1 MRKSLSLS
9 LLAFSLLLVV
19 SFLLVNSF
27 DVGATSSQNANSSTT
42 TNRNQ
47 NDSRSIS
54 APSGGGQAQPDF
66 SKNTWELPEDADKTK
81 NPVATSAESIEKGK
95 ALYLERTKG
104 NCIFCHGDTGS
115 GNEANM
121 PKLRRKPAD
130 LTNKER
136 MTVMTDGEVFWKISK
151 GITGIMPAGEKRMTE
166 EERWHVVNYVR
177 TLAKDKQYIS
187 RKGAK
192 QDAKV
197 FSAPLRPSL
206 RLCVKPRRTAP
217 HILESP

>member
-27 DVGATSSQNANSSTT
+27 DVAATSSQNANSSTT
-42 TNRNQ
+42 TNKNQ

-54 APSGGGQAQPDF
+54 PPSGGGQAQPDF

-81 NPVATSAESIEKGK
+81 NPVASSAESIEKGK

-104 NCIFCHGDTGS
+104 NCVFCHGETGA

-136 MTVMTDGEVFWKISK
+136 MTAMTDGELFWKITK
-151 GITGIMPAGEKRMTE
+151 GITGIMPAGEKRMPTE
-166 EERWHVVNYVR
+166 EERWHVVN
-177 TLAKDKQYIS
+177 
-187 RKGAK
+187 
-192 QDAKV
+192 
-197 FSAPLRPSL
+197 
-206 RLCVKPRRTAP
+206 
-217 HILESP
+217 